1 MASNLTEDKG
11 WNEGWDGGS
20 TRDLGSERI
29 FPTLE
34 CLDGLTDGQIEGGGS
49 SGAV

>member
-11 WNEGWDGGS
+11 WNEGS

-34 CLDGLTDGQIEGGGS
+34 CLEGLTDDQIEGGGGGS
-49 SGAV
+49 SEAV